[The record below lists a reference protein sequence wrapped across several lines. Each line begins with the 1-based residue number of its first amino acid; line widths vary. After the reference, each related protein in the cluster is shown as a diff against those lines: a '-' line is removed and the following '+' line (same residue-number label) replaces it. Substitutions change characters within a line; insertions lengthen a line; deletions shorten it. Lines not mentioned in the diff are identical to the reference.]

1 MRSAGKN
8 RRWRAISGFAAGM
21 IPGIAILLI
30 YQAWAFGS
38 FYHPSQHYMPPTA
51 PTVHGYRGFDWPS
64 PALAWALLID
74 PRFGLF
80 AYTPALLLAFAA
92 PFVSRVRY
100 KLPPR
105 ECWLLLAYFAL
116 FLVFCSANQYSWLQP
131 LTGFR
136 YLVPVVPG
144 LALLAIQAA
153 QALPR
158 FLRLLLACLSC
169 GQMVLLTATH
179 ENDVRRMLS
188 ALWKRGWEPLWLVRL
203 GQAGLPAG
211 WIHAAA
217 GLASVALIGTLV
229 EIVAIYR
236 GRLAPEGKP
245 FAQ

>member
-1 MRSAGKN
+1 
-8 RRWRAISGFAAGM
+8 
-21 IPGIAILLI
+21 
-30 YQAWAFGS
+30 
-38 FYHPSQHYMPPTA
+38 MPPTA

-105 ECWLLLAYFAL
+105 ECRLMLTYFAL

-144 LALLAIQAA
+144 LALLAVQAA

-158 FLRLLLACLSC
+158 FFRLLLACLSC
-169 GQMVLLTATH
+169 AQMVLLTATH
-179 ENDVRRMLS
+179 GNDVRRMLS
-188 ALWKRGWEPLWLVRL
+188 ALWETGWEPLWLVRL
-203 GQAGLPAG
+203 GQAGLPPG
-211 WIHAAA
+211 WVHSAA
-217 GLASVALIGTLV
+217 GLASVALIGALV
-229 EIVAIYR
+229 EIVVLFREA
-236 GRLAPEGKP
+236 GRRRLRHAS
-245 FAQ
+245 